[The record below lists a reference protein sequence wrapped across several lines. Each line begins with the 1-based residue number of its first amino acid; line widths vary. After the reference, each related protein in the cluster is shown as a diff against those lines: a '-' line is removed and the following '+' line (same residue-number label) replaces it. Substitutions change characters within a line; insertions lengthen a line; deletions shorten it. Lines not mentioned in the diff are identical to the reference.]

1 MDIHKIQAAKI
12 FNTNVDYVSQEM
24 RIIGKLANYDN
35 LYGMNNNRRQYPD
48 GYLENMLN
56 KLKDIIVIIKGGK
69 AVRFSYLEYPNYII
83 QAIKFVENLGES
95 NIKKIWVE
103 SWGDTGK
110 KHPKLTLQD
119 LYNMKMVEE
128 LSK

>member
-1 MDIHKIQAAKI
+1 
-12 FNTNVDYVSQEM
+12 
-24 RIIGKLANYDN
+24 
-35 LYGMNNNRRQYPD
+35 MNNRQYPN
-48 GYLENMLN
+48 GYLDEMID
-56 KLKDIIVIIKGGK
+56 KLKSIIVVMKSGK
-69 AVRFSYLEYPNYII
+69 TIRFSYLESPNYII
-83 QAIKFVENLGES
+83 EAIKFVENLGGS
-95 NIKKIWVE
+95 KVKKIWVE

>member
-12 FNTNVDYVSQEM
+12 FNTSIDYVSQEM
-24 RIIGKLANYDN
+24 RIVGKFANYGN
-35 LYGMNNNRRQYPD
+35 LYGMSNNRRQYPKE
-48 GYLENMLN
+48 YLENMLN
-56 KLKDIIVIIKGGK
+56 KLKDIIVVVKRGK
-69 AVRFSYLEYPNYII
+69 AVRFSYPEYPNYII
-83 QAIKFVENLGES
+83 EAIKFVENLGES

-103 SWGDTGK
+103 SWGDAGK